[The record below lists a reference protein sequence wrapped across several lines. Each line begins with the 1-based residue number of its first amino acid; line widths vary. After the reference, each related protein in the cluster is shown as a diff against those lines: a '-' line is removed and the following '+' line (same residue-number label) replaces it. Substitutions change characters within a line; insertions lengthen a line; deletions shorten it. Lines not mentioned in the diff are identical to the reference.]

1 MFSALE
7 ELPINF
13 AFLQALLREKDINPL
28 HPWDTSLP
36 KFISDPRYVLLP
48 SVTARREAFDEYC
61 KERVRE
67 LRESGMKKA
76 PEVSD
81 PKEEFD
87 RLLRDE
93 VKSTRSSWNDFRKSW
108 KKERRFYGWGRDD
121 KEREKRFRD
130 YLKELG
136 NSRELIVFDGGSFS
150 DVFFQS
156 KKKQHCERKQI
167 SSTCC
172 DKQRP

>member
-1 MFSALE
+1 
-7 ELPINF
+7 
-13 AFLQALLREKDINPL
+13 
-28 HPWDTSLP
+28 
-36 KFISDPRYVLLP
+36 
-48 SVTARREAFDEYC
+48 
-61 KERVRE
+61 
-67 LRESGMKKA
+67 MKKA